1 MQQSP
6 KYVCGRVLLPLL
18 TLIFSSFVLVDG
30 IQYRRLKGIDLQG
43 PCLFVSENVKSP
55 VTCAMLCARQVGA
68 CKAASY
74 HTVRKTCCVGSG
86 DNVWY
91 DGGWALAFRAKAGLD
106 QSFYDVWT
114 KSGHRDDAP
123 VNPGGHL
130 PWGCLTMNS
139 SRPCSAHFRSVIL
152 DNWASLGVKKV
163 SLRLFTNGA
172 KVLELVF
179 NGTGSS
185 VTSWMSPS
193 RILQSPWNDLSTS
206 SSAYNFFSIAPQI
219 PYKRFFFINKFYK
232 GCDGDTGW
240 LCASDTM
247 GTRVPCPWE
256 GSSFPSFVYSTA
268 SGATLW
274 QGTKVKNA
282 DVFAIFVQF

>member
-1 MQQSP
+1 MEAQSAEE
-6 KYVCGRVLLPLL
+6 RES
-18 TLIFSSFVLVDG
+18 TSDTH
-30 IQYRRLKGIDLQG
+30 R
-43 PCLFVSENVKSP
+43 
-55 VTCAMLCARQVGA
+55 
-68 CKAASY
+68 
-74 HTVRKTCCVGSG
+74 GSG
-86 DNVWY
+86 DHGAEGQQREQPQ
-91 DGGWALAFRAKAGLD
+91 D
-106 QSFYDVWT
+106 S
-114 KSGHRDDAP
+114 SGSDSDTELLR
-123 VNPGGHL
+123 N
-130 PWGCLTMNS
+130 M
-139 SRPCSAHFRSVIL
+139 
-152 DNWASLGVKKV
+152 ASMV

-219 PYKRFFFINKFYK
+219 PYKRFFFIKFYK